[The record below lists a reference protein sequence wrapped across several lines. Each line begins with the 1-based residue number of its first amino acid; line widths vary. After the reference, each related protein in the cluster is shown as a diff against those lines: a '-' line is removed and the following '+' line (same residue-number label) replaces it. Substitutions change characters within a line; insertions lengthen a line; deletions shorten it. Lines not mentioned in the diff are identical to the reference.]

1 MRTTTDLQ
9 RPRRRTSRLIGL
21 LALVALLL
29 ATAGSAAVAPG
40 GRRPELT
47 LAGAAPSAGGGRG
60 DQPPLVQIDPGSSA
74 SGQRLAAQA
83 ADLLQRHGQLPSQRW
98 AALRAPHGDGG
109 EPPAL
114 AIDACDG
121 CGGRDLAR
129 ATLAGGR
136 CEVVL
141 ELPAIERQAS
151 FWGVGAGGL
160 AAVAVRRAEE
170 PCLRATGI
178 GTGDAAAVD
187 AQELLAGQIGGPR
200 LVDAAYAWVS
210 GSAEA
215 RQTIRS
221 AVLLVQRYGQLAP
234 QRRAEARH
242 RHDNQVERIEVSSC
256 TGCLGHDLGKTKIDD
271 PRHQPV
277 RCQIELNLAN
287 VRREAAYW
295 LVDPQTMAA
304 DVLAH
309 EQEHCLRLP
318 DDRETPAIDEEARFA
333 RLTGDAGL
341 SGAVDSYYALL
352 DSTGH
357 WRD

>member
-9 RPRRRTSRLIGL
+9 PPRRPTGRLLGL
-21 LALVALLL
+21 LMLAALLL
-29 ATAGSAAVAPG
+29 AAAGSATVG
-40 GRRPELT
+40 SGDVRHQLT
-47 LAGAAPSAGGGRG
+47 LAGAASPSDGGR
-60 DQPPLVQIDPGSSA
+60 DAPPPAVQIDPGSSA
-74 SGQRLAAQA
+74 AGLRVAVQA
-83 ADLLQRHGQLPSQRW
+83 AELLQRHGQLPSQRW
-98 AALRAPHGDGG
+98 AEADRPHSGG
-109 EPPAL
+109 PPVL
-114 AIDACDG
+114 AIHGCDG
-121 CGGRDLAR
+121 CGDDAMAR
-129 ATLAGGR
+129 ARLAAGQ

-141 ELPAIERQAS
+141 DLPAIQRQAS
-151 FWGVGAGGL
+151 FWGVSDGALG
-160 AAVAVRRAEE
+160 AVAVGRAQET
-170 PCLRATGI
+170 CLRSTGI
-178 GTGDAAAVD
+178 GTSDAAAVD
-187 AQELLAGQIGGPR
+187 AQMSLASQIGGPR
-200 LVDAAYAWVS
+200 LVDAVYAWV
-210 GSAEA
+210 GGPAEA
-215 RQTIRS
+215 RETIRS

-234 QRRAEARH
+234 QRRPEARH

-256 TGCLGHDLGKTKIDD
+256 TGCLGHDLGKTTIDD
-271 PRHQPV
+271 LRHQPV
-277 RCQIELNLAN
+277 RCQIQLNLAN

-295 LVDPQTMAA
+295 LVDPLTMTA

>member
-9 RPRRRTSRLIGL
+9 RSRRPTSRLLGL
-21 LALVALLL
+21 LMLAALLL
-29 ATAGSAAVAPG
+29 ATAGSAVVAPG
-40 GRRPELT
+40 DRRHQLT
-47 LAGAAPSAGGGRG
+47 FAGATPSSDRGRG
-60 DQPPLVQIDPGSSA
+60 GPPPPVQIDSSSSA
-74 SGQRLAAQA
+74 AGQRVAAQA
-83 ADLLQRHGQLPSQRW
+83 AELLQRHGQLPIRRP
-98 AALRAPHGDGG
+98 RAGP
-109 EPPAL
+109 PPAL

-121 CGGRDLAR
+121 CRGDDLATAR
-129 ATLAGGR
+129 LAGGR

-141 ELPAIERQAS
+141 ELPEIQRQAS
-151 FWGVGAGGL
+151 FWGVSDGALG
-160 AAVAVRRAEE
+160 AVAARRAQET
-170 PCLRATGI
+170 CLRASGI
-178 GTGDAAAVD
+178 GASDAAAAD
-187 AQELLAGQIGGPR
+187 AQARLADEIGGRR
-200 LVDAAYAWVS
+200 LVDAVYAWV
-210 GSAEA
+210 GGPAEA
-215 RQTIRS
+215 RATIRA

-234 QRRAEARH
+234 QRRAEARR

-256 TGCLGHDLGKTKIDD
+256 TGCLGHDLGKTRIDD
-271 PRHQPV
+271 LRHQPV
-277 RCQIELNLAN
+277 RCQIQLNLAN

-295 LVDPQTMAA
+295 LVDPLTMTA